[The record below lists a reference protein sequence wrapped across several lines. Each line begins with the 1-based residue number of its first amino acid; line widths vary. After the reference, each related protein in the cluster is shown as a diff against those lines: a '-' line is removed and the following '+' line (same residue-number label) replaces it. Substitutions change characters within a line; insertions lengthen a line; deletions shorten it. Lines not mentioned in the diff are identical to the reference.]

1 MLFVYKTCF
10 QLFNMSFMIKKNKNV
25 NPPLTLPYGKKSTL
39 PLTLPR
45 GWGGLGRVKKNMTQ
59 DFTTQS

>member
-45 GWGGLGRVKKNMTQ
+45 GWGGLGRVKKKP
-59 DFTTQS
+59 

>member
-1 MLFVYKTCF
+1 MIVFIDIVRFDCTIKEKNSNILDFFVKF
-10 QLFNMSFMIKKNKNV
+10 WFEKNQND

-45 GWGGLGRVKKNMTQ
+45 GGEGWGG
-59 DFTTQS
+59 